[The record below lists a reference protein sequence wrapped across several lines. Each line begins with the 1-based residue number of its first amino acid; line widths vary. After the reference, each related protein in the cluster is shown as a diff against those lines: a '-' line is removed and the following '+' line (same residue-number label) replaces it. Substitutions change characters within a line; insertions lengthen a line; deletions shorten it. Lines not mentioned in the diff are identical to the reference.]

1 VKVVPVLERYGD
13 LKEFLSAT
21 TEDKAAFK
29 LPLRQSETTGRPLG
43 REEWID
49 KIEKVTG
56 RALKPQKRGPRKK
69 AKSNK

>member
-21 TEDKAAFK
+21 TEDPAALK
-29 LPLRQSETTGRPLG
+29 PLFSQSETSGRPFG